1 MENQTLTKKVF
12 VTGCFDM
19 LHSGHVAFLK
29 EAAQFGNLFVCIGS
43 DENVKKLKGR
53 YPVTNQQERSYM
65 LQALSCVHEVRINS
79 GWGILDFESE
89 IEAIKPDIF
98 IVNADGHAPAKEDLC
113 NLKNI
118 EYKVLQRIP
127 HGDLPVRSTT
137 ALRTEC
143 SIPFRI
149 DLAGGWLDQPMV
161 SQHFPG
167 SVLTIS
173 IEPTVDF
180 NDRSGMSSSTRR
192 KAIELWK
199 TDLPIGDKEQL
210 AKMLFAFENPPGTK
224 QVSGS
229 QDSIGIVYPGLNR
242 LNYDNN
248 YWPTSI
254 ENRVDEDL
262 LQWVESHL
270 YLVTLGPRIA
280 GYNVLE
286 NTAISVEGA
295 KALADAAAACWDAIL
310 NKNVKQFGHAI
321 KASFEAQI
329 AMFPNMIDEEIQNI
343 INQFSNALGWKLSG
357 AGGGGYLI
365 LVSDKPIENA
375 LQIKIRRG
383 DSY

>member
-1 MENQTLTKKVF
+1 MENQTLSKKVF

-29 EAAQFGNLFVCIGS
+29 EAAQFGSLFVCIGS
-43 DENVKKLKGR
+43 DENVRKLKGR
-53 YPVTNQQERSYM
+53 YPVTNQDERCYM
-65 LQALSCVHEVRINS
+65 LQALACVHAVQVNT
-79 GWGILDFESE
+79 GWGIIDFENE
-89 IEAIKPDIF
+89 IEKIKPDIF
-98 IVNADGHAPAKEDLC
+98 IVNEDGHAPAKEELC
-113 NLKNI
+113 HLKNI

-161 SQHFPG
+161 SKYFPG

-199 TDLPIGDKEQL
+199 TDLPVGDKEQL

-242 LNYDNN
+242 LNYNNN
-248 YWPTSI
+248 YWPSSI
-254 ENRVDEDL
+254 ENSIDENI
-262 LQWVESHL
+262 LQWIESHL

-280 GYNVLE
+280 SYNVLE
-286 NTAISVEGA
+286 NTNITTSGA
-295 KALADAAAACWDAIL
+295 AALANAATACWQAIM
-310 NKNVKQFGHAI
+310 NKDVKQFGSAI

-329 AMFPNMIDEEIQNI
+329 AMFPNMIDEDIKSI
-343 INQFSNALGWKLSG
+343 ISQFSNALGWKLSG

-365 LVSDKPIENA
+365 LVSDTPIENA

>member
-1 MENQTLTKKVF
+1 MENQTLSKKVF

-43 DENVKKLKGR
+43 DENVRKLKGR
-53 YPVTNQQERSYM
+53 YPVTNQQERCYM
-65 LQALSCVHEVRINS
+65 LQALACVHDVKVNS
-79 GWGILDFESE
+79 GWGIIDFENE

-98 IVNADGHAPAKEDLC
+98 IVNEDGHAPAKEELC
-113 NLKNI
+113 QLKNI

-127 HGDLPVRSTT
+127 FGDLPVRSTT
-137 ALRTEC
+137 ALRTVC

-161 SQHFPG
+161 SKYASG

-199 TDLPIGDKEQL
+199 TDLPVGDKEQL
-210 AKMLFAFENPPGTK
+210 ARMLFAFENPPGTK

-248 YWPTSI
+248 YWPSSI
-254 ENRVDEDL
+254 ENNIDEKI

-280 GYNVLE
+280 SYNVLE
-286 NTAISVEGA
+286 NTNISASGA
-295 KALADAAAACWDAIL
+295 TALANAATDCWQAIM
-310 NKNVKQFGHAI
+310 NKDVKQFGRAI

-329 AMFPNMIDEEIQNI
+329 AMFPNMIDTDIKNI
-343 INQFSNALGWKLSG
+343 IKQYSNALGWKLSG

-365 LVSDKPIENA
+365 LVSDTPIENA

>member
-43 DENVKKLKGR
+43 DENVRKLKGR
-53 YPVTNQQERSYM
+53 YPVTNQQERCYM
-65 LQALSCVHEVRINS
+65 LQALACVYDVQVNS
-79 GWGILDFESE
+79 GWGIIDFENE
-89 IEAIKPDIF
+89 IEKIKPDIF
-98 IVNADGHAPAKEDLC
+98 IVNEDGHAPAKEELC
-113 NLKNI
+113 HLKNI

-137 ALRTEC
+137 ALRTVC

-161 SQHFPG
+161 SKYSPG

-199 TDLPIGDKEQL
+199 TDLPVGDKEQL
-210 AKMLFAFENPPGTK
+210 ARMLFAFENPPGTK

-248 YWPTSI
+248 YWPSSI
-254 ENRVDEDL
+254 ENSIDENI
-262 LQWVESHL
+262 LQWIESHL

-280 GYNVLE
+280 TYNVLE
-286 NTAISVEGA
+286 NTNINASGA
-295 KALADAAAACWDAIL
+295 TALANAATACWQAIM
-310 NKNVKQFGHAI
+310 NKDVKQFGSAI

-329 AMFPNMIDEEIQNI
+329 AMFPNMIDEEIKSI
-343 INQFSNALGWKLSG
+343 ISQFSNALGWKLSG

-365 LVSDKPIENA
+365 LISDTPIENA